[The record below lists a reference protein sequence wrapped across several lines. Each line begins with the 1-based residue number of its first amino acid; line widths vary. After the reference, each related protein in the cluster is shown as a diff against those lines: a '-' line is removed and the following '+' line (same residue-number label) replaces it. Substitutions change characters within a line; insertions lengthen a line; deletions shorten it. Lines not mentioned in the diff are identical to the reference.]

1 MPRAESPRDD
11 RATGRDDRA
20 TGRDDR
26 ATGRDD
32 RAPLRS
38 ATVAIIGCGG
48 LGSSVAEML
57 VRSGVG
63 ALVLIDFD
71 RVEEDNLNRQLFFR
85 DQLGRLKAEALAE
98 TLRRIDPSVHLDVVV
113 ERVTAAN
120 LLPYVFGC
128 DVLVEAVDGVDDKA
142 MIVNVCTSE
151 LPEVPLVTVSGLA
164 GSGSANEIVTQH
176 IADNVY
182 LVGDLAS
189 DVRDGLPLYA
199 SRVMVAA
206 AHQAHVVVRVL
217 LGLEHP

>member
-1 MPRAESPRDD
+1 MPRAESP
-11 RATGRDDRA
+11 RDDRA